1 MTKHLGLTVL
11 LIGFFSIST
20 FGQGVQKDGSEKN
33 HQELSLRV
41 NMLLAKGDSLQ
52 RVGESRKARSI
63 LKRARNYA
71 DSLEDGD
78 LIEEVTIQFADYYLT
93 NDLPDSAETLL
104 LGALNKYP
112 EKNAHADLLS
122 MLGNAYRIQGAFEK
136 ALSYQEK
143 AKSLIDSSENPQ
155 DYGRIKHNIGSVYE
169 SMGNYATALD
179 NYQQS
184 LESARVSG
192 DSLMLSNVLN
202 SIGLVYNNTSK
213 ADEAIFYLEKA
224 LAIDK
229 KLNNKVGQFRV
240 YTNLAISNS
249 NMGNFEIA
257 ISYYNQALELHKK
270 VRKEVPPFRLLYNLG
285 QLYKDTGEL
294 DKAEDHYNRS
304 LGYCKQAGIAQGLIF
319 NYGGLANVAELR
331 KNYSRAKE
339 LYGRALE
346 VAQDIGAKSLE
357 SQALFSL
364 YNLEKLR
371 NNYEEALSYHEKY
384 IAVSDSLDA
393 LSRER
398 EIEKTKTRLGLYQ
411 QEEINT
417 LLREKQQ
424 RQQAQITSQRWLIW
438 GSAAVISLILI
449 LLYLIYRANQRNK
462 MVNKKLEEQQ
472 ERLEELNNVKDKMLA
487 IFSHDLRTPM
497 ASVKGLLQLFRED
510 NMSKEEMREYLPKVE
525 MAVDQNLNM
534 MDNLLA
540 WTREQM
546 SGLKVEIEDIAAES
560 VVSDVL
566 ENFEPQALEKGV
578 ELINNVSKDVYVQA
592 DEDLFSLILRNLV
605 SNSVKFTESGDS
617 ISVRSS
623 INNGQVTFEV
633 ADTGVG
639 MPSEKQKGLFSLQTE
654 SSRGTHNEKG
664 SGLGLQLCK
673 EFIEKQGGNID
684 FESKEGEGTVF
695 RFTLPRA

>member
-560 VVSDVL
+560 VISDVL